1 VRTARLICAA
11 VVLGAAVSAA
21 MWLAN
26 YQVLMLIPDRRR
38 TPDWPYPI
46 HFFEIQAPAW
56 WGAYGAVALLIVA
69 VVLAARLVP
78 ERAHLLERSRELLLN
93 PLRQGIRPGV
103 LLRRGSRVVLRGVDW
118 FVAEPVRLLVKR

>member
-1 VRTARLICAA
+1 VICAA
-11 VVLGAAVSAA
+11 VVLSSALTVA

-26 YQVLMLIPDRRR
+26 YRVPMLIPYHRR

-46 HFFEIQAPAW
+46 HSFEIQAPAW

-69 VVLAARLVP
+69 VMLAARLVP
-78 ERAHLLERSRELLLN
+78 ERAQLLARSRELLLN
-93 PLRQGIRPGV
+93 PLRQIRPGV